1 MHLITV
7 CYSPDGKLLAG
18 ASDNGGIYVW
28 NAADGEGVASHLA
41 EKEEPN
47 APWAFSPDGKTLAVA
62 SWPDS
67 IRLLEVVTGC
77 ERWNLRVRP

>member
-28 NAADGEGVASHLA
+28 NAADGKGLPRDLA

-47 APWAFSPDGKTLAVA
+47 RPWRSPPTARRWPSPPGRIA
-62 SWPDS
+62 SAS
-67 IRLLEVVTGC
+67 
-77 ERWNLRVRP
+77 